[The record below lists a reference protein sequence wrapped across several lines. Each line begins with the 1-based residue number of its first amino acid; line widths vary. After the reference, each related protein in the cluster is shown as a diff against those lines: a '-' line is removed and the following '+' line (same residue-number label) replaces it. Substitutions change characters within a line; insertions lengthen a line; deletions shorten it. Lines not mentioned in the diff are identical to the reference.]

1 MPININGTT
10 IQGGSNNFTVANAS
24 NQTFFSNFN
33 ARTIQEP
40 SQIIEGT
47 VLPNNSWRMSNV
59 VRRGGTTYF
68 TAAREMPNGGSSGYT
83 RDIFTITPSH
93 GWVFYHCKFRVYGI
107 GYAGPA
113 NAEWLVDGTGGDY
126 TGVIRNIRA
135 PTGGVRI
142 ESPSLRVNTAQAG
155 PSGAFY
161 DGDSRVNQTIQMV
174 MPTWTGS
181 TVEVEWSS
189 NFSLV
194 SSITAQWQIQLQ
206 GD

>member
-10 IQGGSNNFTVANAS
+10 IQGGGNFTVANSS
-24 NQTFFSNFN
+24 NQTFFSNYN
-33 ARTIQEP
+33 TQTLQEP

-47 VLPNNSWRMSNV
+47 VLPNSAWRMSKV
-59 VRRGGTTYF
+59 ERRAGTIYY
-68 TAAREMPNGGSSGYT
+68 TAAREMDNGSSPGYT

-93 GWVFYHCKFRVYGI
+93 GWVSYHCKFRIYGI

-126 TGVIRNIRA
+126 TGVIKTIRGNS
-135 PTGGVRI
+135 GGI
-142 ESPSLRVNTAQAG
+142 QLQNPSLRVNQPQAG
-155 PSGAFY
+155 PNNFY
-161 DGDSRVNQTIQMV
+161 DGDSRVNQVIQMQ
-174 MPTWTGS
+174 MPSWTSS

-194 SSITAQWQIQLQ
+194 SSITANWQILLQ
-206 GD
+206 GS

>member
-10 IQGGSNNFTVANAS
+10 IQGGSDTFTVANS
-24 NQTFFSNFN
+24 SSQTFFSNYN

-47 VLPNNSWRMSNV
+47 TLPNTAWRMSKV
-59 VRRGGTTYF
+59 ERRAGLIYY
-68 TAAREMPNGGSSGYT
+68 TAAREMAQASGPGYT

-93 GWVFYHCKFRVYGI
+93 GWVSYHCKFRIYGI
-107 GYAGPA
+107 GYSGPA

-126 TGVIRNIRA
+126 VGVIKTIRGNS
-135 PTGGVRI
+135 GGTQLG
-142 ESPSLRVNTAQAG
+142 SPSLRVNTPSAG
-155 PSGAFY
+155 PNNYY
-161 DGDSRVNQTIQMV
+161 DGDSRVTQTTQMV
-174 MPTWTGS
+174 MPPWTGT

-194 SSITAQWQIQLQ
+194 SSITANWQILLQ
-206 GD
+206 GS